1 MSRPHPPAALHAAL
15 ARPAA
20 RLAFWLALIACAAVL
35 ASACDLFSTDDE
47 DDQAQQAQAAAP
59 APRQLAQPLDYS
71 READEVFELVS
82 PSIAL
87 VLTRTGPATG
97 LVTDSGMIYVGLTQ
111 LGGALA
117 ANVLLS
123 DGTSLEGVPLAG
135 ANPLADSAMLGPIE
149 RRLAQQL
156 PGSPL
161 GDGEGLAVGAPVYTL
176 GFSKSATIEPVLAG
190 GLLSK
195 RVQWSAANLT
205 LLGSDARIDD
215 DQAGRVLVDATG
227 QVIGLASAAL
237 AADGTFISAVD
248 LAPRPRTAGAQAIV
262 PGPSALIVAA
272 DLGAGQIRTWETQA
286 AVDQPIRLTIEGT
299 DLGEISV
306 EHVDGTLLLLQP
318 LGAGRQE
325 VLVPVRL
332 SEPGRLRVSVTAGF
346 DAPASFQI
354 RSSTPLLVGTGP
366 ELQQLASIPLVPGES
381 QVGFA
386 LPGLAPSPY
395 QLLVG
400 RGAQYEVR
408 AESIS
413 CDMELGVEGVDGIVI
428 NDAIGGAGRGDA
440 IALIRSLGN
449 SAATI
454 GVGCADGGWGAFILT
469 AEQSELTAQTV
480 IAVGPGLSRDLP
492 PIPPLPALAMQG
504 SGVLAP
510 DGISFAPRFATLGFS
525 TPDGDLAFDDGDGA
539 FEVRAYIIGSSGTSA
554 RVRVFDNSGAL
565 IREEE
570 VATDCV
576 DANPCRGSSNFLL
589 PRSQPGRYLVDLQA
603 GAGEPTAWQLEV
615 YKGR

>member
-59 APRQLAQPLDYS
+59 APRQLAQPIDYS
-71 READEVFELVS
+71 READEVYNLVS

-87 VLTRTGPATG
+87 VITPAGPATG
-97 LVTDSGMIYVGLTQ
+97 LVTDSGMIYAGLTQ

-117 ANVLLS
+117 ADVLLS
-123 DGTSLEGVPLAG
+123 DGTYLEGVPLAG
-135 ANPLADSAMLGPIE
+135 ANPLADSAMLGPID
-149 RRLAQQL
+149 RRVAQQL

-161 GDGEGLAVGAPVYTL
+161 GDGERLAVGAPVYVL
-176 GFSKSATIEPVLAG
+176 GFAKSATIEPVFGG

-195 RVQWSAANLT
+195 RVHWSAADLT
-205 LLGSDARIDD
+205 LIGSDRIPD
-215 DQAGRVLVDATG
+215 DQAGLVLVDATG

-237 AADGTFISAVD
+237 AANGTFISAVD
-248 LAPRPRTAGAQAIV
+248 LAPRPRTAGAQAVV

-272 DLGAGQIRTWETQA
+272 DLRAGQIRTWETQS

-299 DLGEISV
+299 DLGEIAV

-325 VLVPVRL
+325 VLVPL

-354 RSSTPLLVGTGP
+354 RSSTPLLVDTRLGL
-366 ELQQLASIPLVPGES
+366 EQLASIPLVPGQS

-386 LPGLAPSPY
+386 LPGSAPSPY

-400 RGAQYEVR
+400 RGAQYVVR

-413 CDMELGVEGVDGIVI
+413 CDMELGVEGVDRFVI

-440 IALIRSLGN
+440 IALIRSLDN
-449 SAATI
+449 SEATI
-454 GVGCADGGWGAFILT
+454 EVGCADGGWGAFILT
-469 AEQSELTAQTV
+469 AEQSELTAETV

-492 PIPPLPALAMQG
+492 PIPPQPALAMRG

-510 DGISFAPRFATLGFS
+510 DGASFAPNEATPGFS
-525 TPDGDLAFDDGDGA
+525 TPEGDLTFDDGDGA

-565 IREEE
+565 IREME
-570 VATDCV
+570 VATECV
-576 DANPCRGSSNFLL
+576 DANPCRGSLNFLL
-589 PRSQPGRYLVDLQA
+589 PRGQPGRYLVDLQA
-603 GAGEPTAWQLEV
+603 GAGEPTAWQIEV
-615 YKGR
+615 HKGR

>member
-20 RLAFWLALIACAAVL
+20 RLALWLALIACAAVL

-71 READEVFELVS
+71 RTPAEIYELVS

-87 VLTRTGPATG
+87 VRTPTGTGTG

-111 LGGALA
+111 LGSALA
-117 ANVLLS
+117 ADVTLS
-123 DGTSLEGVPLAG
+123 NGTHIEGVPLAG

-149 RRLAQQL
+149 RRVAQQL

-161 GDGEGLAVGAPVYTL
+161 GDGERLAVGAPVYAL
-176 GFSKSATIEPVLAG
+176 GFAKSATIEPVFAG

-205 LLGSDARIDD
+205 LIGADVRTVA
-215 DQAGRVLVDATG
+215 DQAGLVLVDATG

-248 LAPRPRTAGAQAIV
+248 LAPRPRAAGAQAVV
-262 PGPSALIVAA
+262 PGPSALIVSV
-272 DLGAGQIRTWETQA
+272 DLTAGQTRTWETQTE
-286 AVDQPIRLTIEGT
+286 VEQPIRLTIEGT
-299 DLGEISV
+299 DLGEIAV

-318 LGAGRQE
+318 IGAGRQE
-325 VLVPVRL
+325 ILVPL
-332 SEPGRLRVSVTAGF
+332 SMPGRLRVSVSAGF
-346 DAPASFQI
+346 DAPASFQL

-366 ELQQLASIPLVPGES
+366 RLEQPPAAIPLVPGQA

-386 LPGLAPSPY
+386 LPGLASSPY

-400 RGAQYEVR
+400 RGAQYQVR

-413 CDMELGVEGVDGIVI
+413 CDMELDVSGVDAAVI

-440 IALIRSLGN
+440 IALIRSLDN
-449 SAATI
+449 SEATI

-469 AEQSELTAQTV
+469 AEQSELTADTV
-480 IAVGPGLSRDLP
+480 IVVGAGSNRDLP
-492 PIPPLPALAMQG
+492 PIPPLPALAMRG

-510 DGISFAPRFATLGFS
+510 DGASFAPDFATLGFS
-525 TPDGDLAFDDGDGA
+525 TPEGDLAFDDGDGS
-539 FEVRAYIIGSSGTSA
+539 FEIRAYIIGSSGASA
-554 RVRVFDNSGAL
+554 SVRVFDNSGAL
-565 IREEE
+565 VHEAA
-570 VATDCV
+570 VATACV
-576 DANPCRGSSNFLL
+576 DANPCRGSTNFLL

-603 GAGEPTAWQLEV
+603 GAGEPTAWQIEV
-615 YKGR
+615 HRGR

>member
-161 GDGEGLAVGAPVYTL
+161 GDGEQLAVGAPVYAL
-176 GFSKSATIEPVLAG
+176 GFAKSATIEPVLAG

-248 LAPRPRTAGAQAIV
+248 LAPRPRTAGEQAIV

-354 RSSTPLLVGTGP
+354 RSSTPLLVGTGL

-386 LPGLAPSPY
+386 LPGLVPSPY

-454 GVGCADGGWGAFILT
+454 GVSCADGGWGAFILT

>member
-1 MSRPHPPAALHAAL
+1 MSRPHPPAVLHAAL

-20 RLAFWLALIACAAVL
+20 RLALWLALIACAAVL

-59 APRQLAQPLDYS
+59 APRQLAQPIDYS
-71 READEVFELVS
+71 READEVYNLVS

-87 VLTRTGPATG
+87 VRTRTGPATG

-117 ANVLLS
+117 ANVRLS
-123 DGTSLEGVPLAG
+123 DDTYLEGVPLAG
-135 ANPLADSAMLGPIE
+135 ANPLADSAMLGPID
-149 RRLAQQL
+149 RRVAQQL

-161 GDGEGLAVGAPVYTL
+161 GDGERLAVGAPVYAL
-176 GFSKSATIEPVLAG
+176 GFAKSATIEPVFDE
-190 GLLSK
+190 GLVSK
-195 RVQWSAANLT
+195 RVHWSAADLT
-205 LLGSDARIDD
+205 LIGASVTVSD
-215 DQAGRVLVDATG
+215 DQAGLVLVDATG

-237 AADGTFISAVD
+237 AANGTFISAVD
-248 LAPRPRTAGAQAIV
+248 LAPRPRTAGAQAVV

-272 DLGAGQIRTWETQA
+272 DLRAGQIRTWETQS

-299 DLGEISV
+299 DLGEIAV

-325 VLVPVRL
+325 VLVPL

-354 RSSTPLLVGTGP
+354 RSSTPLLVDTRLGL
-366 ELQQLASIPLVPGES
+366 EQLASIPLVPGQS

-386 LPGLAPSPY
+386 LPGSAPSPF

-400 RGAQYEVR
+400 RGAQYAVR

-413 CDMELGVEGVDGIVI
+413 CDMELKVSGVEAFVI

-440 IALIRSLGN
+440 VALIRSLDN
-449 SAATI
+449 SEATI

-469 AEQSELTAQTV
+469 AEQSELTAETV

-492 PIPPLPALAMQG
+492 PIPPQPALAMRG

-510 DGISFAPRFATLGFS
+510 DGASFAPGFATLGFS
-525 TPDGDLAFDDGDGA
+525 TPEGDLAFDDGDGA

-565 IREEE
+565 IREVE
-570 VATDCV
+570 VATECV

-589 PRSQPGRYLVDLQA
+589 PRGQPGRYLVDLQA
-603 GAGEPTAWQLEV
+603 GAGEPTAWQIEV
-615 YKGR
+615 HKGR

>member
-20 RLAFWLALIACAAVL
+20 RLALWLALIACAAVL
-35 ASACDLFSTDDE
+35 TSACDLFSTDDE
-47 DDQAQQAQAAAP
+47 DDQAQQAQAAP
-59 APRQLAQPLDYS
+59 APRQLVQPLDYS
-71 READEVFELVS
+71 RTPAEIYDLVS

-87 VLTRTGPATG
+87 VRTRTGTGTG

-117 ANVLLS
+117 ADVTLS
-123 DGTSLEGVPLAG
+123 DGTYLEGVPLAG

-161 GDGEGLAVGAPVYTL
+161 GDGERLAVGAPVYAL
-176 GFSKSATIEPVLAG
+176 GFAKSATIEPVFAG

-205 LLGSDARIDD
+205 LIGADVRTVA
-215 DQAGRVLVDATG
+215 DQAGLVLVDATG

-237 AADGTFISAVD
+237 AADGTFVSAVD
-248 LAPRPRTAGAQAIV
+248 LTPRPQAAGTQSVV
-262 PGPSALIVAA
+262 PGPSALSVWA
-272 DLGAGQIRTWETQA
+272 DLGAGQIRTWETQS
-286 AVDQPIRLTIEGT
+286 AVDRPIRLTVEGT
-299 DLGEISV
+299 DLGEIAV
-306 EHVDGTLLLLQP
+306 EHVNGTLLLLQP
-318 LGAGRQE
+318 IGAGRQE
-325 VLVPVRL
+325 VLVPL
-332 SEPGRLRVSVTAGF
+332 SEPGRLRVSVSAGF

-354 RSSTPLLVGTGP
+354 QASTPLLVGSGP
-366 ELQQLASIPLVPGES
+366 MLQQPPATIPLVPGEA

-386 LPGLAPSPY
+386 LPGAAASPY

-400 RGAQYEVR
+400 RGAQYQVR

-413 CDMELGVEGVDGIVI
+413 CDMDLVVSGVGAFVI

-440 IALIRSLGN
+440 VAVIRSRDN
-449 SAATI
+449 SEATLR
-454 GVGCADGGWGAFILT
+454 VGCADGGWGAFILT
-469 AEQSELTAQTV
+469 AEQSELTADTAIV
-480 IAVGPGLSRDLP
+480 VGAGVGSNRDLP
-492 PIPPLPALAMQG
+492 PIPEGRVLAMRG
-504 SGVLAP
+504 SGALSP
-510 DGISFAPRFATLGFS
+510 DGSSFAPDFATEGFS
-525 TPDGDLAFDDGDGA
+525 TPEGDLAFDDQDGS

-565 IREEE
+565 VREEV
-570 VATDCV
+570 VAAACV

-603 GAGEPTAWQLEV
+603 ADGEPTAWQIEV
-615 YKGR
+615 HRGR

>member
-20 RLAFWLALIACAAVL
+20 RLALWLALIACAAVL

-59 APRQLAQPLDYS
+59 APRQLAQPIDYS
-71 READEVFELVS
+71 READEVYNLVS

-117 ANVLLS
+117 ANVRLS
-123 DGTSLEGVPLAG
+123 DGTYLEGVPLAG
-135 ANPLADSAMLGPIE
+135 ANPLADSAMLGPID
-149 RRLAQQL
+149 RRVAQQL

-161 GDGEGLAVGAPVYTL
+161 GDGERLAVGAPVYAL
-176 GFSKSATIEPVLAG
+176 GFAKSATIEPVFDE
-190 GLLSK
+190 GLVSK
-195 RVQWSAANLT
+195 RVHWSAADLT
-205 LLGSDARIDD
+205 LIGASVTVPD
-215 DQAGRVLVDATG
+215 DQAGLVLVDATG
-227 QVIGLASAAL
+227 QVIGLASTAL
-237 AADGTFISAVD
+237 AANGTFISAVD
-248 LAPRPRTAGAQAIV
+248 LAPRPRTAGAQAVV

-272 DLGAGQIRTWETQA
+272 DLGAGQIRTWETQS

-299 DLGEISV
+299 DLGEIAV

-318 LGAGRQE
+318 LGGGRQE
-325 VLVPVRL
+325 VLVPL
-332 SEPGRLRVSVTAGF
+332 SEPGRLRVLVTAGF

-354 RSSTPLLVGTGP
+354 RSSTPLLVDTRLGD
-366 ELQQLASIPLVPGES
+366 QQPASIPLVPGQS

-386 LPGLAPSPY
+386 LPGSASSPY

-400 RGAQYEVR
+400 RGAQYAVR

-413 CDMELGVEGVDGIVI
+413 CDMELKVSGVEALVI

-440 IALIRSLGN
+440 IALIRSLDN
-449 SAATI
+449 SEATI
-454 GVGCADGGWGAFILT
+454 EVGCADGGWGAFILT
-469 AEQSELTAQTV
+469 AEQSELTAETV

-492 PIPPLPALAMQG
+492 PMPPWPTLAMRG

-510 DGISFAPRFATLGFS
+510 DGVSFAPDEATLGFS
-525 TPDGDLAFDDGDGA
+525 TPEGDLAFDDGDGA
-539 FEVRAYIIGSSGTSA
+539 FEVLAYIIGSSGTSA

-565 IREEE
+565 IREVE
-570 VATDCV
+570 VATECV

-589 PRSQPGRYLVDLQA
+589 PRGQPGRYLVDLQA
-603 GAGEPTAWQLEV
+603 SAGEPTAWQIEV
-615 YKGR
+615 HKGR